1 MSLNGLLRKT
11 LRKIKNK
18 TCKLSILAS
27 LILYILLSPV
37 GAQDSSP
44 APLPEYPPSPDELN
58 VQIMP
63 GGELVNLDGILDE
76 AVWKTA
82 EPVTQF
88 WQREPIEGIPPT
100 EKTEVRI
107 LQDEDAL
114 YFGIMC
120 YDSEPE
126 GIIARDMR
134 RDATL
139 GNDDYL
145 GLYLDTYHDHR
156 NFYYFS
162 TNALGCRRDGIVTD
176 ARFYNTAWNGI
187 WQAKAKITEE
197 GWSAEWRIPFST
209 LRFGGEQPMTWG
221 LNFSRAIRRKQESI
235 RWAPVSRELGR
246 VGTWR
251 GEFFGQL
258 NGIRTKSANKKW
270 EAEPYVLAGG
280 EKQYRPDSTDSKFNA
295 GGELSYD
302 FTPNL
307 RGSLSLRTDFAQV
320 EADQEVINY
329 TRFPLFFPEKREFFL
344 ENSGLF
350 NVGHDGEMMMFYSR
364 RIGLAKGQEVPILA
378 AAKVSGRAGPYSIGV
393 MNVQSENTDLRND
406 DGSSSEM
413 PSTNYTV
420 VRIKRDLFTNSSIG
434 TIFTNNQ
441 SDSNNYSRLL
451 GLDGNLWITSF
462 LKGEGLFAKTFNPS
476 GKEGD
481 ILGTGRLIFSKYN
494 LDADVRYDAIGKDFN
509 PEMGFVLQNDLRRS
523 SGKLGY
529 TQWLNRRYVRSVAYT
544 ATLGYDTLYNHDY
557 LGKRQTGGATVTL
570 ESADKIG
577 YSLGTATERI
587 YVPFSVGPITINPGQ
602 YSNRTH
608 MVTFSSNASRPV
620 SVIVDFQDMEYWG
633 GDRRQLLVSN
643 NIQPIANLSIDFI
656 YTYNTVDHPAGKFD
670 TTTLSNRIF
679 YAFNTE
685 LFVKS
690 YVQWNDLDKRFSFN
704 FLGSYEYR
712 PGSDIALVY
721 NEIRDRFQSPH
732 LAPRDRILML
742 KWTYNLRF

>member
-1 MSLNGLLRKT
+1 MYLNYLLKKT
-11 LRKIKNK
+11 WKITGPALFIISALLGQASAQESTGKGIPV
-18 TCKLSILAS
+18 IL
-27 LILYILLSPV
+27 PT
-37 GAQDSSP
+37 
-44 APLPEYPPSPDELN
+44 PDQLN
-58 VQIMP
+58 VQVVP
-63 GGELVNLDGILDE
+63 GGELVSLDGILDE
-76 AVWKTA
+76 AVWQTA
-82 EPVTQF
+82 TPVTEF
-88 WQREPIEGIPPT
+88 WQRTPNERVPPS
-100 EKTEVRI
+100 EKTEVRV
-107 LQDEDAL
+107 LQDEFAL

-120 YDSEPE
+120 YDSDPN
-126 GIIARDMR
+126 GIIALDMR
-134 RDATL
+134 RDAPL
-139 GNDDYL
+139 ANDDYL

-187 WQAKAKITEE
+187 WQAKARITDE

-221 LNFSRAIRRKQESI
+221 FNLSRAIRRKQESAN
-235 RWAPVSRELGR
+235 WAPIPRELGR
-246 VGTWR
+246 AGTWR

-258 NGIRTKSANKKW
+258 NGIQTKSAYKKW
-270 EAEPYVLAGG
+270 EAEPYLLAGG
-280 EKQYRPDSTDSKFNA
+280 EKRYRPDSSDSKFNA

-364 RIGLAKGQEVPILA
+364 RIGLAQGQEVPILA
-378 AAKVSGRAGPYSIGV
+378 AGKVSGRVGPYSVGV
-393 MNVQSENTDLRND
+393 MNVQSENTDLINN

-413 PSTNYTV
+413 PSTNYSLIRV
-420 VRIKRDLFTNSSIG
+420 KRDLFSNSSIG

-441 SDSNNYSRLL
+441 SGSNNYSRLL
-451 GLDGNLWITSF
+451 GLDGNFWLTSF
-462 LKGEGLFAKTFNPS
+462 LKGEALLARTFNPA
-476 GKEGD
+476 GKESAV
-481 ILGTGRLIFSKYN
+481 LGTGRLIFSRYN
-494 LDADVRYDAIGKDFN
+494 IDADLRYDAIGPNFI
-509 PEMGFVLQNDLRRS
+509 PEMGFVMQNDLRRS
-523 SGKLGY
+523 SSELGY
-529 TQWLNRRYVRSVAYT
+529 TQWINHPFLRSIAYSGT
-544 ATLGYDTLYNHDY
+544 FEYDTLYNKAY
-557 LGKRQTGGATVTL
+557 LGRRQTANVAVTL
-570 ESADKIG
+570 ESADKFG
-577 YSLGTATERI
+577 YSLGTASERI
-587 YVPFSVGPITINPGQ
+587 YDPFTVGPITINPGD
-602 YSNRTH
+602 YTNRTH
-608 MVTFSSNASRPV
+608 MMVFESNASRPV
-620 SVIVDFQDMEYWG
+620 SLVVDYQDMDYWSG
-633 GDRRQLLVSN
+633 ERKQLLISN
-643 NIQPIANLSIDFI
+643 NIHPIANLSVDFI
-656 YTYNTVDHPAGKFD
+656 YTYNTVDHPEGTFD
-670 TTTLSNRIF
+670 TTTLNNRIF

-732 LAPRDRILML
+732 LAVRDRILML

>member
-1 MSLNGLLRKT
+1 MN
-11 LRKIKNK
+11 
-18 TCKLSILAS
+18 KLSKTSALLITILCLS
-27 LILYILLSPV
+27 LSTV
-37 GAQDSSP
+37 SAQDNSQSR
-44 APLPEYPPSPDELN
+44 LPDYPPSPDELN

-63 GGELVNLDGILDE
+63 GGEQVKLDGLLDE
-76 AVWKTA
+76 DVWQTA
-82 EPVTQF
+82 QPVKEF
-88 WQREPIEGIPPT
+88 WQITPIEGVLPT

-120 YDSEPE
+120 YDSEPD

-187 WQAKAKITEE
+187 WQAKAQITGE

-221 LNFSRAIRRKQESI
+221 LNMSRAIRRKQESI
-235 RWAPVSRELGR
+235 RWAPVPRELGHA
-246 VGTWR
+246 GTWR

-258 NGIRTKSANKKW
+258 NGIQTKSANKKW

-295 GGELSYD
+295 GGEISYD

-378 AAKVSGRAGPYSIGV
+378 AGKVSGRAGPYSIGV
-393 MNVQSENTDLRND
+393 MNVQSENTDLQND

-413 PSTNYTV
+413 PSTNYSV
-420 VRIKRDLFTNSSIG
+420 VRIKRDLFKNSSIG

-441 SDSNNYSRLL
+441 SGSNEYSRLL
-451 GLDGNLWITSF
+451 GIDTNLWITSF
-462 LKGEGLFAKTFNPS
+462 LKGEGLLAKTFNPT
-476 GKEGD
+476 GKESD
-481 ILGTGRLIFSKYN
+481 VLGTGRLLFSKYN

-509 PEMGFVLQNDLRRS
+509 PEMGFVLQNDLRRAS
-523 SGKLGY
+523 AEVGY
-529 TQWLNRRYVRSVAYT
+529 TQWINHEIVRSINYVGT
-544 ATLGYDTLYNHDY
+544 FTSDTLYNHDF
-557 LGKRQTGGATVTL
+557 LGQGQSIGASVTF
-570 ESADKIG
+570 ESADKLG
-577 YSLGTATERI
+577 YSLSTSSERI
-587 YVPFSVGPITINPGQ
+587 YDPFTVGPITIKPGD
-602 YSNRTH
+602 YDNRNH
-608 MVTFSSNASRPV
+608 WLLFQSDASRKV
-620 SVIVDFQDMEYWG
+620 SMEVDFQDMEYWG
-633 GDRRQLLVSN
+633 GDRRQLLISN
-643 NIQPIANLSIDFI
+643 NIHPFANLSIDFI
-656 YTYNTVDHPAGKFD
+656 YTYNTVDHPEGKFD
-670 TTTLSNRIF
+670 TTTISNRIF